1 MSALSGLPP
10 KLRADVAE
18 VERRRTEAVRR
29 HIAERDRRERVGDA
43 LRSGAAIA
51 VVTVLLVLL
60 WLAAGGC
67 ASTPAWGPA

>member
-10 KLRADVAE
+10 KLRADARE
-18 VERRRTEAVRR
+18 VELRRTEAVRR
-29 HIAERDRRERVGDA
+29 HIAKRDRRERIADA
-43 LRSGAAIA
+43 LHSGAVIA

-67 ASTPAWGPA
+67 VATPAWGPG